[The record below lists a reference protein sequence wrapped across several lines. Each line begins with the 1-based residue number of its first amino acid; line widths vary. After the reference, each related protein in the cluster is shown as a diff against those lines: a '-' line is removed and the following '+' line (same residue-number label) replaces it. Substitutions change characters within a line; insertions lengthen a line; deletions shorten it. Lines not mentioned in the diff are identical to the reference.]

1 MSRFQ
6 KRLHRLP
13 QHVQSDVTKVIKALK
28 DGTPLRELEGAFIG
42 RLKRSGQKIYSLK
55 IGKHYRV
62 LCEKA
67 HNGLKPT
74 WVGSHSEYD
83 KVINQY

>member
-1 MSRFQ
+1 MN
-6 KRLHRLP
+6 LP
-13 QHVQSDVTKVIKALK
+13 KNVQSDVTKVIKALQG
-28 DGTPLRELEGAFIG
+28 GTPLRELDGAFIG
-42 RLKRSGQKIYSLK
+42 RLKRSGQRIYSLK

-62 LCEKA
+62 LCEQA
-67 HNGLKPT
+67 NHGLKPT

>member
-1 MSRFQ
+1 MSRFY
-6 KRLHRLP
+6 KRLQRLP
-13 QHVQSDVTKVIKALK
+13 QHVQSDVTKVIRALE
-28 DGTPLRELEGAFIG
+28 DGTPLRDLDGAFIR
-42 RLKRSGQKIYSLK
+42 RLKRGGQRIYSLK

-62 LCEKA
+62 LCEQA
-67 HNGLKPT
+67 NSGLKPT